1 VDSDAHSKRS
11 FARSATQLGEHGNL
25 NLALFPAGFFD
36 CPLDARCV
44 LVRYPIRTTLR
55 TDDRGYVADYDN
67 SETELGGECG
77 RTGLPSAT
85 TNGALINSFVC
96 HLFIGI
102 LVLKSPS
109 KCSPSGSYTVMMKTD
124 SGLRLTEATT

>member
-1 VDSDAHSKRS
+1 MMPSTLIGCALNSRKQAWILDPTSSVDSDAHSKRS

-25 NLALFPAGFFD
+25 NLALFPAGFFH

-44 LVRYPIRTTLR
+44 LVRYPIRTALR

-85 TNGALINSFVC
+85 ANGTLI
-96 HLFIGI
+96 G
-102 LVLKSPS
+102 
-109 KCSPSGSYTVMMKTD
+109 
-124 SGLRLTEATT
+124 